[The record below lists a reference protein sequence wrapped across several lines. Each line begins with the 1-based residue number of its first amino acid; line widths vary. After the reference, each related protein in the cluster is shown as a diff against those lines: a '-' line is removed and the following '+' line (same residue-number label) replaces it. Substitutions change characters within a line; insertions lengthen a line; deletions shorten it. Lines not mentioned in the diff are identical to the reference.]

1 MELFYC
7 SSPQEQTDYLIQA
20 EAMVKYLLA
29 RGWSISKH
37 RQADRNVPCKPRKT
51 CVWTPKRRVKSKST
65 GVRPP
70 TAIREEEVAFLSYE
84 PEVMDLEKVEVS
96 IKLLVREGGR
106 GGREGRGGRGG
117 EGGREGGRE
126 GRGGRGGEGGE
137 AATLGHL
144 HAFLL

>member
-1 MELFYC
+1 MELFCC
-7 SSPQEQTDYLIQA
+7 SSPQEQTDYLSQA

-96 IKLLVREGGR
+96 IKLLVREGGKE
-106 GGREGRGGRGG
+106 GGSYTGSSSCIPSVGTDGANGRECSRHVGPRAQEEQR
-117 EGGREGGRE
+117 
-126 GRGGRGGEGGE
+126 
-137 AATLGHL
+137 
-144 HAFLL
+144 